1 MRRSDRTP
9 STGFFLFTTEQKY
22 FLGGTKTYAPC
33 TIGAEFR
40 WEIGLWARI
49 RTPLALH
56 VDRVACGPPALQDA
70 PAAP

>member
-1 MRRSDRTP
+1 
-9 STGFFLFTTEQKY
+9 LFTTEQKY

-49 RTPLALH
+49 RA
-56 VDRVACGPPALQDA
+56 VARSQRTIRYATRA
-70 PAAP
+70 PRG